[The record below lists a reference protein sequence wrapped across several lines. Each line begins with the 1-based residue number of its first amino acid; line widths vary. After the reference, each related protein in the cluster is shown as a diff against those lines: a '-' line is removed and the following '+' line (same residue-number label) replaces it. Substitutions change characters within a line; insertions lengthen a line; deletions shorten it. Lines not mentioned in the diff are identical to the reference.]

1 MSPANRVV
9 CLILFLVEVAAVLA
23 SGCPAWFIDT
33 DEGCKCGAQ
42 VLGLICNEEDNTVET
57 MNGCCVTFDSS
68 TESVLIGLCPYS
80 YHTKQTKRYYHV
92 LPNDTAKLNNALCGP
107 YNRKGLMCGKCIKGF
122 GPAVYSANFQCANCS
137 HISTGYA
144 VSLYL
149 ILTYLPITI
158 LFLIVVFFHFN
169 ITSGPM
175 LGYVIFCQGYVMT
188 IFGNLMYPSV
198 LSYVPLSLLIF
209 SRVSVVLS
217 DIWILS
223 FFRSFAPAFC
233 LSDSLTNIHVHML
246 GLGIPLFLVFFMII
260 AYTSIEIH
268 AKSKTIQYFCKPLTI
283 CFTKFS
289 NSWGLGDSLIHAFAT
304 FIMLSSY
311 TMMYNIW
318 GLFMF
323 SPLYNMNGT
332 FIKGIALID
341 PMVAMYS
348 TEHIMCVAVAA
359 ALCIPLAIFPALL
372 LCLYPTRLYEKLSR
386 CISAR
391 KRIVIKIF
399 VEALHSCFKDG
410 LNGTRDYRILAGFFS
425 NPFLVFGAVDFIVH
439 GLETKYLINKNIT
452 DALIFFLLSFCFSHM
467 KPCKSLIANL
477 SLSFHF
483 LLAGIW
489 CITFELWSYD
499 FSFNTEALAAMIVV
513 LTSLPH
519 ILILIWAGYKVVCLL
534 IPLLKI
540 ARTIMSRAPRHCCR
554 KNDHQELSDSLLSS

>member
-1 MSPANRVV
+1 MSPAKRVV
-9 CLILFLVEVAAVLA
+9 CLVLFLVEVAAVLA
-23 SGCPAWFIDT
+23 SGCPTWFIHT

-42 VLGLICNEEDNTVET
+42 VLGLICNEEDNTIET
-57 MNGCCVTFDSS
+57 MNGCCVTFDNF

-175 LGYVIFCQGYVMT
+175 LGYVICCQGYVMT
-188 IFGNLMYPSV
+188 IFGSHIYASV

-223 FFRSFAPAFC
+223 FFRSFVPAFC

-246 GLGIPLFLVFFMII
+246 GLGIPLFLVFLMII

-318 GLFMF
+318 GLYVF
-323 SPLYNMNGT
+323 T
-332 FIKGIALID
+332 
-341 PMVAMYS
+341 
-348 TEHIMCVAVAA
+348 
-359 ALCIPLAIFPALL
+359 
-372 LCLYPTRLYEKLSR
+372 
-386 CISAR
+386 
-391 KRIVIKIF
+391 IV
-399 VEALHSCFKDG
+399 
-410 LNGTRDYRILAGFFS
+410 
-425 NPFLVFGAVDFIVH
+425 
-439 GLETKYLINKNIT
+439 
-452 DALIFFLLSFCFSHM
+452 
-467 KPCKSLIANL
+467 
-477 SLSFHF
+477 
-483 LLAGIW
+483 
-489 CITFELWSYD
+489 
-499 FSFNTEALAAMIVV
+499 
-513 LTSLPH
+513 
-519 ILILIWAGYKVVCLL
+519 
-534 IPLLKI
+534 
-540 ARTIMSRAPRHCCR
+540 
-554 KNDHQELSDSLLSS
+554 